1 MAQTNVTRPGRPLL
15 AFALL
20 LGLVFAG
27 VAAAGSWAPRL
38 GLDLQGGT
46 SITLTATTLDGA
58 APTPES
64 LDEAVAI
71 IRQRVN
77 GSGVAEA
84 EVTTQGTDTIIVQV
98 PGVGEDDLVA
108 LVGQTA
114 ELQFRPVQ
122 AIVPGPAPAPEPTAE
137 PTPDA
142 SPDATPTGSPAA
154 TGDSGATVGP
164 SESDD
169 TSLGTRADTSDRASR
184 TQPRQPVTAD
194 ATPAASP
201 DATSPATPDAEATPT
216 ATPEVISE
224 PFATGTELDP
234 AAIDA
239 LLAFDCADIE
249 PGRVTPPDEPLLT
262 CDRELANRYLLG
274 PADVVGTDIA
284 TATAGIPQGG
294 VGWQVNLEFTAEGAD
309 KFFASTQQLSSQ
321 QPPQDQFAIV
331 LDGLVVSAPQVNE
344 PIPGGRAQITGQFTQ
359 AEATALA
366 NVLQY
371 GALPLAFEVSDVTSV
386 SPTLGLD
393 QLQAGLVAGAIGLAL
408 VMLYSLIYYR
418 GLGLVVV
425 ASLAV
430 AAALTYGFVLLLG
443 ETIGFT
449 LTLAGVAGLIVAI
462 GITADS
468 FVVLFERIKD
478 EVREG
483 RSTRM
488 AVETAWV
495 RARRTIV
502 AADIVSLLAAFFLY
516 VFSIGNV
523 RGFAFAFGLTT
534 VVDLIVV
541 FLFTK
546 PLLSL
551 LVRTKF
557 FGQGHPA
564 SGLDASR
571 LGRSGAKSARG
582 LAGLGNRLYRGEKS
596 FDFVA
601 RSKRWYAVSA
611 GLLGFAVLGLIVNGL
626 TLGVEFTGGAEITA
640 QSPGVTQD
648 DVATVRTAVTDT
660 GVEGASDPRVTI
672 VGDDRVRVQ
681 TAALTPEETVE
692 VRDAVSGTLD
702 VPTDAV
708 NVQVVGPSW
717 GEEITGKA
725 LQGLGLFLVAV
736 VIYLAVTFEP
746 KMGIAALVALFH
758 DVIITVGI
766 YAWTGF
772 DVTPASVIGFLT
784 ILAYSLYDTVVV
796 FDKVRENTRGITG
809 QSVYT
814 YSEAANLAVNQ
825 TLVRSINTS
834 VIALL
839 PIGSIL
845 VVSLAVLG
853 TGTLKDLALA
863 LFVGVAV
870 GTYSSI
876 FLATPLLA
884 DLKEREPVMR
894 SLNARVLARR
904 KGQRGP
910 GPDAD
915 VTESVAAAVGGQSGD
930 PASPA
935 GEAAAPT
942 VVTATRSKPGS
953 VIESGE
959 RNQPR
964 RNTRSS
970 RRKGT

>member
-1 MAQTNVTRPGRPLL
+1 M
-15 AFALL
+15 
-20 LGLVFAG
+20 
-27 VAAAGSWAPRL
+27 
-38 GLDLQGGT
+38 
-46 SITLTATTLDGA
+46 
-58 APTPES
+58 
-64 LDEAVAI
+64 
-71 IRQRVN
+71 
-77 GSGVAEA
+77 
-84 EVTTQGTDTIIVQV
+84 
-98 PGVGEDDLVA
+98 
-108 LVGQTA
+108 
-114 ELQFRPVQ
+114 
-122 AIVPGPAPAPEPTAE
+122 
-137 PTPDA
+137 
-142 SPDATPTGSPAA
+142 
-154 TGDSGATVGP
+154 
-164 SESDD
+164 
-169 TSLGTRADTSDRASR
+169 
-184 TQPRQPVTAD
+184 
-194 ATPAASP
+194 
-201 DATSPATPDAEATPT
+201 
-216 ATPEVISE
+216 
-224 PFATGTELDP
+224 
-234 AAIDA
+234 
-239 LLAFDCADIE
+239 
-249 PGRVTPPDEPLLT
+249 
-262 CDRELANRYLLG
+262 
-274 PADVVGTDIA
+274 
-284 TATAGIPQGG
+284 
-294 VGWQVNLEFTAEGAD
+294 
-309 KFFASTQQLSSQ
+309 
-321 QPPQDQFAIV
+321 
-331 LDGLVVSAPQVNE
+331 
-344 PIPGGRAQITGQFTQ
+344 
-359 AEATALA
+359 
-366 NVLQY
+366 
-371 GALPLAFEVSDVTSV
+371 
-386 SPTLGLD
+386 
-393 QLQAGLVAGAIGLAL
+393 
-408 VMLYSLIYYR
+408 
-418 GLGLVVV
+418 
-425 ASLAV
+425 
-430 AAALTYGFVLLLG
+430 
-443 ETIGFT
+443 
-449 LTLAGVAGLIVAI
+449 
-462 GITADS
+462 
-468 FVVLFERIKD
+468 
-478 EVREG
+478 
-483 RSTRM
+483 
-488 AVETAWV
+488 
-495 RARRTIV
+495 
-502 AADIVSLLAAFFLY
+502 
-516 VFSIGNV
+516 
-523 RGFAFAFGLTT
+523 
-534 VVDLIVV
+534 
-541 FLFTK
+541 
-546 PLLSL
+546 
-551 LVRTKF
+551 
-557 FGQGHPA
+557 
-564 SGLDASR
+564 
-571 LGRSGAKSARG
+571 
-582 LAGLGNRLYRGEKS
+582 
-596 FDFVA
+596 
-601 RSKRWYAVSA
+601 
-611 GLLGFAVLGLIVNGL
+611 
-626 TLGVEFTGGAEITA
+626 EFTGGAEITA